1 MRASEVNVSYRW
13 VESAFSGVPVSI
25 LRLLAAT
32 LFLLPFPLRAL
43 VPTYTN
49 LGSPAQTYGVQEQF
63 LVNAG
68 AVAQD
73 ESVPNLPVP
82 TGTIYFTVNDSP
94 VGASFPLSDPSGAG
108 IAAGQGLVSFPLPG
122 TYSLVAHYSGDSYYA
137 PSTSTYSYD
146 LNIVTDPVRFG
157 FQAAATSLTFPSG
170 AITANTDVVS
180 LVNINGF
187 HGAEQFTCSMTEDAG
202 EPPAANPATCS
213 MPSEILPNGTIGY
226 LLTVTKTS
234 PTTVAGMS
242 NSAFRPLVIPALA
255 LLACAPLGFRRLWAS
270 ASVAILCVFL
280 STLAGCGGRS
290 SMSESPPQNLKTASS
305 AGHYVVHLTGIG
317 YDDLTGEITLAR
329 PTDIAVTVQ

>member
-1 MRASEVNVSYRW
+1 
-13 VESAFSGVPVSI
+13 VSI

-43 VPTYTN
+43 VPSYTN
-49 LGSPAQTYGVQEQF
+49 LGAPAQTFGVQEQF

-68 AVAQD
+68 VMAQD

-94 VGASFPLSDPSGAG
+94 VGASFPLSAPSGAG
-108 IAAGQGLVSFPLPG
+108 IASAQGLVSFALPG

-146 LNIVTDPVRFG
+146 VSIVTDPVRFG

-170 AITANTDVVS
+170 ATTGNTDLVS
-180 LVNINGF
+180 LVYINDF
-187 HGAEQFTCSMTEDAG
+187 HGAEQFTYDIEEDAG
-202 EPPAANPATCS
+202 EPAAAIPATCS
-213 MPSEILPNGTIGY
+213 MSSQILPNGTIGY
-226 LLTVTKTS
+226 LLTITTTS
-234 PTTVAGMS
+234 PKTVTESA
-242 NSAFRPLVIPALA
+242 NSVSRSLVIPAFA
-255 LLACAPLGFRRLWAS
+255 LLACAPLGFRRRWAS
-270 ASVAILCVFL
+270 ASVVILCAFML
-280 STLAGCGGRS
+280 SLEGCGGGS
-290 SMSESPPQNLKTASS
+290 SIIESPPRTSKTASS

-317 YDDLTGEITLAR
+317 NDDLTGEITLAR